1 MTTTDSHCLEAKHE
15 ENKTMS
21 MNIPSEAELARAERW
36 VAVQRAQLEIAEAQA
51 QADMAEAERISAAS
65 FCKMGPADVYFA
77 HKAVGEPRQLNMAQT
92 LQNVHVMRG
101 GKLSEHAAQQWG
113 DVERSGLLE
122 DVQVIER
129 SARAVVID
137 VKRRG
142 RSPQRISWT
151 MEDAQR
157 AGLARSQTW
166 QQYPARMLEARAK
179 TEAAT
184 LIFADVVTGQGSSG
198 ANTYSTEE
206 AAFFSGRP
214 EDEAA
219 LSAVVGDAPSSAPPA
234 QSTTEEL
241 LEPAPQQPKVG
252 AHLIERLKQMM
263 DKQQIPHEVGLA
275 YLKDRGIA
283 PPSSY
288 QELTRLFDE
297 HFNLDGPF
305 YLRHP
310 MLLPL
315 EDEEP
320 T

>member
-1 MTTTDSHCLEAKHE
+1 
-15 ENKTMS
+15 MS
-21 MNIPSEAELARAERW
+21 AIIPSEAELQRAERW

-65 FCKMGPADVYFA
+65 FCKMPAQDVYFA
-77 HKAVGEPRQLNMAQT
+77 YRAVGQPRALNMAQT

-129 SARAVVID
+129 SAKAVVLD

-241 LEPAPQQPKVG
+241 IEPQLAKPQVG
-252 AHLIERLKQMM
+252 AHLLERLRQMF
-263 DKQQIPHEVGLA
+263 DGQQIPHEVGMS

-283 PPSSY
+283 PPKSY

>member
-1 MTTTDSHCLEAKHE
+1 MNNL
-15 ENKTMS
+15 
-21 MNIPSEAELARAERW
+21 NIPSEAELQRAERW
-36 VAVQRAQLEIAEAQA
+36 VAVQKAQLEIAEAQA

-65 FCKMGPADVYFA
+65 FCKMSPADVYFA
-77 HKAVGEPRQLNMAQT
+77 HKAVGLPRGLNQAQT
-92 LQNVHVMRG
+92 LQNVHIMRG

-129 SARAVVID
+129 SAKAVVLD

-241 LEPAPQQPKVG
+241 IEPQPAKPQVG
-252 AHLIERLKQMM
+252 AHLLERLRQMF
-263 DKQQIPHEVGLA
+263 DGQQIPHEVGMA

-283 PPSSY
+283 PPKSY
-288 QELTRLFDE
+288 QELTLIFDE

-315 EDEEP
+315 EEDEP

>member
-1 MTTTDSHCLEAKHE
+1 M
-15 ENKTMS
+15 NV
-21 MNIPSEAELARAERW
+21 NIPTEAELARAERW
-36 VAVQRAQLEIAEAQA
+36 VAVQRAQLELVEAQA

-77 HKAVGEPRQLNMAQT
+77 HKAVGLPRGLNQAQT

-129 SARAVVID
+129 SARAVVLD

-219 LSAVVGDAPSSAPPA
+219 LSAVVGDAPSSAPPP
-234 QSTTEEL
+234 QQNTTEEL
-241 LEPAPQQPKVG
+241 IEPQPAQPQVG
-252 AHLIERLKQMM
+252 AHLIERLKQMF
-263 DKQQIPHEVGLA
+263 DGQQIPHEVGMA

-283 PPSSY
+283 PPKNY
-288 QELTRLFDE
+288 PELTRIFDE
-297 HFNLDGPF
+297 HFNLDGAF

-315 EDEEP
+315 ENEEAYP
-320 T
+320 IEG

>member
-1 MTTTDSHCLEAKHE
+1 MAQ
-15 ENKTMS
+15 
-21 MNIPSEAELARAERW
+21 NIPTEEELQRAERW
-36 VAVQRAQLEIAEAQA
+36 VAVQRAQLELAEAQA

-65 FCKMGPADVYFA
+65 FCRMSPADVYFA
-77 HKAVGEPRQLNMAQT
+77 HKAVGMPRGLNQAQT
-92 LQNVHVMRG
+92 LQNVHIMRG

-129 SARAVVID
+129 SARAVVLD

-219 LSAVVGDAPSSAPPA
+219 LSAVVGDAPSTAPPER
-234 QSTTEEL
+234 STTEEL
-241 LEPAPQQPKVG
+241 IEPTQPQVG
-252 AHLIERLKQMM
+252 AHLLERLKQMM
-263 DKQQIPHEVGLA
+263 DKQQIPHEVGLT

-310 MLLPL
+310 TLLPL
-315 EDEEP
+315 EDEKP

>member
-1 MTTTDSHCLEAKHE
+1 MAQ
-15 ENKTMS
+15 
-21 MNIPSEAELARAERW
+21 NIPTEEELARAERW
-36 VAVQRAQLEIAEAQA
+36 VAVQRAQIELAEAQA

-65 FCKMGPADVYFA
+65 FCRMSPADVYFA
-77 HKAVGEPRQLNMAQT
+77 HKAVGLPRGLNQAQT

-129 SARAVVID
+129 SARAVVLD

-219 LSAVVGDAPSSAPPA
+219 LSAVVGDAPSTAPPER
-234 QSTTEEL
+234 STTEEL
-241 LEPAPQQPKVG
+241 IEPASQQSKVG
-252 AHLIERLKQMM
+252 AHLLERLKQMM
-263 DKQQIPHEVGLA
+263 DKQQIPHEVGLT

-310 MLLPL
+310 TLLPL
-315 EDEEP
+315 EDEKP

>member
-1 MTTTDSHCLEAKHE
+1 MKI
-15 ENKTMS
+15 NY
-21 MNIPSEAELARAERW
+21 IPSETELARAERW
-36 VAVQRAQLEIAEAQA
+36 VAVQKAQLEIAEAQA
-51 QADMAEAERISAAS
+51 KADIAEAERISAAS
-65 FCKMGPADVYFA
+65 FCKMSAADVYYA
-77 HKAVGEPRQLNMAQT
+77 HKAVGQPRGLNQAQT

-129 SARAVVID
+129 SARAVVLD

-219 LSAVVGDAPSSAPPA
+219 LAAVVGDAPPSAPPEA
-234 QSTTEEL
+234 LSSTEEL
-241 LEPAPQQPKVG
+241 LEPAKPVKE
-252 AHLIERLKQMM
+252 HLLLRFKQMM
-263 DKQQIPHEVGLA
+263 DKQKIPHEVGMA
-275 YLKDRGIA
+275 YLKDREIA

-310 MLLPL
+310 LLLPL
-315 EDEEP
+315 EDEE
-320 T
+320 TI

>member
-1 MTTTDSHCLEAKHE
+1 
-15 ENKTMS
+15 MS
-21 MNIPSEAELARAERW
+21 AIIPSEAELQRAERW

-65 FCKMGPADVYFA
+65 FCKMPAQDVYFA
-77 HKAVGEPRQLNMAQT
+77 YRAVGQPRALNMAQT

-129 SARAVVID
+129 SAKAVVLD

-263 DKQQIPHEVGLA
+263 DKQKIPHEVGLA
-275 YLKDRGIA
+275 YLKDRGIT

>member
-1 MTTTDSHCLEAKHE
+1 
-15 ENKTMS
+15 MS
-21 MNIPSEAELARAERW
+21 NLIIPSEAELQRAERW
-36 VAVQRAQLEIAEAQA
+36 VAVQKAQLEIAEAQA
-51 QADMAEAERISAAS
+51 QADMAEAERISAAT
-65 FCKMGPADVYFA
+65 FCKMSPADVYFA
-77 HKAVGEPRQLNMAQT
+77 HKAVGLPRGLNQAQT
-92 LQNVHVMRG
+92 LQNVHIMRG

-219 LSAVVGDAPSSAPPA
+219 LSAVVGAAPSSAPPA

-241 LEPAPQQPKVG
+241 IEPNEPAKPQVG
-252 AHLIERLKQMM
+252 EHLLLRLRQLM
-263 DKQQIPHEVGLA
+263 DKQSIPHETGLA
-275 YLKDRGIA
+275 YLKERGIN
-283 PPSSY
+283 PPKNY
-288 QELTRLFDE
+288 QELSRLWDE
-297 HFNLDGPF
+297 HFNLEGPF

-310 MLLPL
+310 LLLP
-315 EDEEP
+315 EEEAAI
-320 T
+320 

>member
-1 MTTTDSHCLEAKHE
+1 
-15 ENKTMS
+15 
-21 MNIPSEAELARAERW
+21 
-36 VAVQRAQLEIAEAQA
+36 
-51 QADMAEAERISAAS
+51 MAEAERISAAS
-65 FCKMGPADVYFA
+65 FCKMPAQDVYFA
-77 HKAVGEPRQLNMAQT
+77 YRAVGEPRQLNMAQT

-241 LEPAPQQPKVG
+241 IEPAPQQPKVG

-315 EDEEP
+315 EDEE
-320 T
+320 TI

>member
-1 MTTTDSHCLEAKHE
+1 
-15 ENKTMS
+15 MS
-21 MNIPSEAELARAERW
+21 VNIPTEAELARAERW
-36 VAVQRAQLEIAEAQA
+36 VAVQRAQLELAEAQA

-77 HKAVGEPRQLNMAQT
+77 HKAVGLPRGLNQAQT

-214 EDEAA
+214 EDEAV
-219 LSAVVGDAPSSAPPA
+219 LSAVVGDAPSSAPPP
-234 QSTTEEL
+234 QQNTTEEL
-241 LEPAPQQPKVG
+241 LEPASQQPQVG
-252 AHLIERLKQMM
+252 AHLIERLKQMF
-263 DKQQIPHEVGLA
+263 DGQQIPHEVGMA

-283 PPSSY
+283 PPKNY
-288 QELTRLFDE
+288 PELTRIFDE
-297 HFNLDGPF
+297 HFNLDGAF

-315 EDEEP
+315 ENEEAYP
-320 T
+320 IEG

>member
-1 MTTTDSHCLEAKHE
+1 
-15 ENKTMS
+15 MS
-21 MNIPSEAELARAERW
+21 NLIIPSEAELQRAERW
-36 VAVQRAQLEIAEAQA
+36 VAVQKAQLEIAEAQA

-65 FCKMGPADVYFA
+65 FCKMSPADVYFA
-77 HKAVGEPRQLNMAQT
+77 HKAVGLPRGLNQAQT
-92 LQNVHVMRG
+92 LQNVHIMRG

-219 LSAVVGDAPSSAPPA
+219 LSAVVGDAPSSAPPQ

-241 LEPAPQQPKVG
+241 IEPNEPAKPQVG
-252 AHLIERLKQMM
+252 EHLLLRLRQLM
-263 DKQQIPHEVGLA
+263 DKQSIPHETGLA
-275 YLKDRGIA
+275 YLKERGIN
-283 PPSSY
+283 PPKNY
-288 QELTRLFDE
+288 QELSRLWDE
-297 HFNLDGPF
+297 HFNLEGAF

-310 MLLPL
+310 LLLP
-315 EDEEP
+315 EEEAAI
-320 T
+320 